1 MELVRRDA
9 RFEDWEKEIKRKIMN
24 STRDDNTNIFSI
36 SDHVESDPLT
46 LQLEELNIKGIEG
59 VRRIQRDLQ
68 RTADKCK

>member
-1 MELVRRDA
+1 
-9 RFEDWEKEIKRKIMN
+9 MN